1 MKLNQTLLR
10 FLGWNTQ
17 GDLGPWTFYTDRRKG
32 LVFFPRSPPNKP
44 PSFLQRKQRNRFKMA
59 AAAWRILTPEKRDAW
74 SRAAAAAHLRITHH
88 NFFVYWFLTKDDAA
102 VRTVEHQTG
111 YTLIT

>member
-1 MKLNQTLLR
+1 MKLNQSLLR

-44 PSFLQRKQRNRFKMA
+44 PSYLQRKQRNQFKMA
-59 AAAWRILTPEKRDAW
+59 AAAWRLTPPDKRESW
-74 SRAAAAAHLRITHH
+74 RLAAAAANLRITHV
-88 NFFVYWFLTKDDAA
+88 NFFFYWFLTKDNAA
-102 VRTVEHQTG
+102 VRTVERQTG
-111 YTLIT
+111 YSLIT